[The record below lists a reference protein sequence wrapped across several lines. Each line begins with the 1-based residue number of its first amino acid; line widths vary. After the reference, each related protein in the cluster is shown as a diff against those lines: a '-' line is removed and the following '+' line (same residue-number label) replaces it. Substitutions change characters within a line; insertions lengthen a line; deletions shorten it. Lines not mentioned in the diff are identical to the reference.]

1 MVLKKFLV
9 PDAMDKKIRR
19 LAQKRGMSQS
29 ALIIEAVEALLEA
42 SRQPE
47 RLTPFVGV
55 IKGAPPNLSESIDE
69 VVYR

>member
-9 PDAMDKKIRR
+9 PDAMDRKIRR
-19 LAQKRGMSQS
+19 LAKKRGMSQS
-29 ALIIEAVEALLEA
+29 ARIIDAVEALLA
-42 SRQPE
+42 SRQPD

-55 IKGAPPNLSESIDE
+55 IKGAPPNLSESVDE

>member
-9 PDAMDKKIRR
+9 PDAMDKKIKRV
-19 LAQKRGMSQS
+19 AQKRGMSQS

-42 SRQPE
+42 SRQPD
-47 RLTPFVGV
+47 RLTPFIGA
-55 IKGAPPNLSESIDE
+55 IEGAPPNLSESVDE